1 MSEAS
6 PGPDLLI
13 DGRLVPA
20 ADGGTFDNVNP
31 ATEEVIG
38 VTADGTA
45 ADMDLAISAARWAF
59 DETPW
64 STDLGLRVRCLRQL
78 QEALTKNAEELR
90 SAIVAEIGT
99 PVALTHGPQLDVPV
113 EGIGWVA
120 DLAEGYEWTSDLG

>member
-1 MSEAS
+1 MSEESHGA
-6 PGPDLLI
+6 DLLI

-20 ADGGTFDNVNP
+20 ADGGMFDNVNP

-45 ADMDLAISAARWAF
+45 ADMDRAVRAARSAF
-59 DETPW
+59 DETGW

-90 SAIVAEIGT
+90 SAIVAETGT
-99 PVALTHGPQLDVPV
+99 PVTLTHGPQLDVSAGFEEYLEIKAV
-113 EGIGWVA
+113 AEGI
-120 DLAEGYEWTSDLG
+120 